1 MVFFS
6 FSFGSFLFF
15 FVVFFVVGRG
25 VIERIDH
32 IWAIKKHSLI
42 PVQ

>member
-1 MVFFS
+1 MVFS

-25 VIERIDH
+25 VIWHKNCILV
-32 IWAIKKHSLI
+32 KKI
-42 PVQ
+42 T